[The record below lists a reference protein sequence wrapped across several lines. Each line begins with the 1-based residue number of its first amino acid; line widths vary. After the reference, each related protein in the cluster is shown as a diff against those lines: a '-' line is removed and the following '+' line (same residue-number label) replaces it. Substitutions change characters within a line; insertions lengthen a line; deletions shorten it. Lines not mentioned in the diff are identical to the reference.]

1 MQANSMIILVSTCF
15 YLIISV
21 GLFMT
26 YDYIYELI
34 FLIPYAA
41 VLLVKRL
48 LFLPD
53 HLHELIPRN
62 QELMSAAL
70 TPDAK
75 IRTGTKDPK
84 VI

>member
-1 MQANSMIILVSTCF
+1 MQANSMIILVSICF

-21 GLFMT
+21 GFSMPSAYIHELLFFV
-26 YDYIYELI
+26 L
-34 FLIPYAA
+34 
-41 VLLVKRL
+41 LLVKRL

-53 HLHELIPRN
+53 HLHELVPRN
-62 QELMSAAL
+62 QKFVSAAL

>member
-34 FLIPYAA
+34 FFLLFAA

-53 HLHELIPRN
+53 HLHELVPRN
-62 QELMSAAL
+62 QKFVSAAL
-70 TPDAK
+70 TPDAE
-75 IRTGTKDPK
+75 IGTGTKDPK